1 MGLEEHRLAPD
12 AHRHSHAFKPSC
24 INRLAS
30 MPTDVW
36 AKYACRFNS
45 GWCGN
50 GDEKPFAGT
59 SVQVC
64 EDDPSRRRA
73 DDAHGETIAVPLI
86 SAYSVIK
93 IPALVF
99 DFRVAFTGSSS
110 SGLDEWGSIIDA
122 CLAGDWPVC
131 CLRSREPFTP
141 LVARCGIC
149 LKRFRYEFANKPSLD
164 SGLLKSDCFGTDG
177 RASLILISFPFLQL
191 DAGILVRPE
200 TVRTPSLLL
209 YCCGRTRRT
218 VRFS

>member
-1 MGLEEHRLAPD
+1 M
-12 AHRHSHAFKPSC
+12 
-24 INRLAS
+24 AS
-30 MPTDVW
+30 DI
-36 AKYACRFNS
+36 R
-45 GWCGN
+45 
-50 GDEKPFAGT
+50 D
-59 SVQVC
+59 
-64 EDDPSRRRA
+64 RR
-73 DDAHGETIAVPLI
+73 
-86 SAYSVIK
+86 SSNFAYSVIN

-164 SGLLKSDCFGTDG
+164 SGLLKSDCFGIDG
-177 RASLILISFPFLQL
+177 RTSLLLISFPFLQL

>member
-1 MGLEEHRLAPD
+1 MYG
-12 AHRHSHAFKPSC
+12 
-24 INRLAS
+24 
-30 MPTDVW
+30 
-36 AKYACRFNS
+36 
-45 GWCGN
+45 
-50 GDEKPFAGT
+50 
-59 SVQVC
+59 
-64 EDDPSRRRA
+64 
-73 DDAHGETIAVPLI
+73 IAVPLI
-86 SAYSVIK
+86 SAYSVIN

-164 SGLLKSDCFGTDG
+164 SGLLKSDCFGNDG
-177 RASLILISFPFLQL
+177 RTSLLLISFPFLQL

-200 TVRTPSLLL
+200 TVRPRPFCFIAVAGPGGQSAFLNLTLIHIGRISRKRPILITDFRRANYNFEDLDGIPADGHGCRNLHPCKVVLLRNVL
-209 YCCGRTRRT
+209 LELHDR
-218 VRFS
+218 VN

>member
-1 MGLEEHRLAPD
+1 MHIGAERGPPGPRFFFANSFLTLVSRPFAEPLHSRLGARFVVSGTLGQKSPENPILGCRAEAIFGDSAMGLEEHRLAPD

-73 DDAHGETIAVPLI
+73 DDAHGKTIADRL
-86 SAYSVIK
+86 
-93 IPALVF
+93 L
-99 DFRVAFTGSSS
+99 FR
-110 SGLDEWGSIIDA
+110 
-122 CLAGDWPVC
+122 
-131 CLRSREPFTP
+131 
-141 LVARCGIC
+141 
-149 LKRFRYEFANKPSLD
+149 
-164 SGLLKSDCFGTDG
+164 
-177 RASLILISFPFLQL
+177 
-191 DAGILVRPE
+191 
-200 TVRTPSLLL
+200 
-209 YCCGRTRRT
+209 
-218 VRFS
+218 